1 MAARAIVSGVPEPL
15 TAGVVFAGSLGLLLM
30 RPRRVP
36 EWAAALGG
44 ALLLLAAGAW
54 TPAQALAQL
63 GASVDVLLFFAGLG
77 LTAATADCAG
87 LFQAA
92 AYAAVATARGS
103 QRRLLVSLF
112 VAGALVTA
120 VLSNDAT
127 ALLLTPVAFA
137 AATRLGLSP
146 RPYVFS
152 CALVANAAS
161 FLLPVSNPANLLILT
176 RAPLGLGAFVVRLL
190 VPSVLAL
197 GATLIGLLWAFRH
210 DLQAPFTG
218 LPRSGSALTTRA
230 RANLTGV
237 SVLGAAY
244 VAAAALGW
252 PLGRVA
258 ITGAALLVVLDATF
272 VGWQPARVAHDV
284 PWALL
289 GLVGGLLLLVGGAE
303 QAGLFAPLVG
313 GIGAIATAAPAAGL
327 PGLALGMALLA
338 NIINNLPAALVAAS
352 ALGDLPPGVER
363 GNLVA
368 AVIVGVNLGPN
379 LTTIGSLA
387 TMLWLV
393 TLRRRGLE
401 VSAFEY
407 VRVGG
412 LVTIPA
418 LLLAVAALWAI
429 AGLAARGG

>member
-1 MAARAIVSGVPEPL
+1 MPEPL
-15 TAGVVFAGSLGLLLM
+15 TAGVVFAGSLGLLLL

-44 ALLLLAAGAW
+44 ALLLLASGAW
-54 TPAQALAQL
+54 TPAQALVLL
-63 GASVDVLLFFAGLG
+63 GASLDVLLFFAGLG
-77 LTAATADCAG
+77 LTAATADRAG

-92 AYAAVATARGS
+92 AHVAVATARGS

-112 VAGALVTA
+112 AVGILVTA

-161 FLLPVSNPANLLILT
+161 FLLPVSNPANLLILS
-176 RAPLGLGAFVVRLL
+176 RAPLGLLAFIARLL
-190 VPSVLAL
+190 VPSTLAL
-197 GATLIGLLWAFRH
+197 GATLIGLLWVFRA
-210 DLQAPFTG
+210 DLEAPFAR
-218 LPRSGSALTTRA
+218 LPRSGAGLTTRA
-230 RANLTGV
+230 RANLVGV
-237 SVLGAAY
+237 IMLGIAY
-244 VAAAALGW
+244 IVAAALAW

-258 ITGAALLVVLDATF
+258 ILGAVLLLVVDATV
-272 VGWQPARVAHDV
+272 VGRQPKHLTRDV
-284 PWALL
+284 PWGLL
-289 GLVGGLLLLVGGAE
+289 GLVTGLLLLVGGAE
-303 QAGLFAPLVG
+303 EAGLFAPLVET
-313 GIGAIATAAPAAGL
+313 IDALSTAGSSAAL
-327 PGLALGMALLA
+327 PGLVLGMALLS
-338 NIINNLPAALVAAS
+338 NVINNLPAALVAAS
-352 ALGDLPPGVER
+352 ALGGLPSGVER
-363 GNLVA
+363 SNLVG

-401 VSAFEY
+401 VSTLEY
-407 VRVGG
+407 VRIGG
-412 LVTIPA
+412 LVTVPA
-418 LLLAVAALWAI
+418 LLLAAAAVWALGNWAIGGVAAS
-429 AGLAARGG
+429 AR